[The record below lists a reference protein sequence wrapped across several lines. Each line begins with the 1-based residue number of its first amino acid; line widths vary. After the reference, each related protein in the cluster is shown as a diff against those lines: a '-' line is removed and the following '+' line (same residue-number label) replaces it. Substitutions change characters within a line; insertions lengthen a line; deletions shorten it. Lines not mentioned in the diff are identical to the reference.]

1 MKRIVTAKEQFEM
14 LSPWRVA
21 APNSRSKVRG
31 WRGSPSPQRQLG
43 HRDIV
48 RQTAD
53 DNGWTLDS
61 GYEGDDFPSF
71 ESYRRGDGEELAV
84 WYTHPGGKVYRALQ
98 KTLHSFDQN
107 GKPFHVI
114 NKLQSEPNKK
124 QWVIDALSEPAW
136 TPIRKAHKAIQA
148 ASRTAMEWH
157 SEPWLPGNAA
167 GNDTFKLKDHLPSD
181 YDFLNPGGTQPKY
194 KRQMGFPLDPTGKWY
209 HVSPHKLNPGDQ
221 IVPSGGQ
228 SPSSDFYG
236 ADNWNRQYHVWMSP
250 NVESANWWRDNWTGK
265 DSYIYEVK
273 PGDRPQPWNFSGND
287 GWVAP
292 SATVTREIT
301 ASVEDD
307 IMEMIGPP
315 VRRHNPATDLPP
327 APRRD
332 PYEHMREV
340 YKDLAPKAYDVMIPT
355 HVLDHYREYSHPYD
369 HKLEEIIREQGIRE
383 PVRISTNGTHAI
395 ISEGNHRLDIAQ
407 KLGIPA
413 VPARVYVN
421 KDIARGDTNGND
433 GGRPPAPLEPFLK
446 KFIDTN
452 RDRLESFWG

>member
-1 MKRIVTAKEQFEM
+1 M

-31 WRGSPSPQRQLG
+31 WRGSPSPQRQSG

-136 TPIRKAHKAIQA
+136 TPIRKAHKIIQA
-148 ASRTAMEWH
+148 A
-157 SEPWLPGNAA
+157 
-167 GNDTFKLKDHLPSD
+167 
-181 YDFLNPGGTQPKY
+181 
-194 KRQMGFPLDPTGKWY
+194 
-209 HVSPHKLNPGDQ
+209 
-221 IVPSGGQ
+221 
-228 SPSSDFYG
+228 
-236 ADNWNRQYHVWMSP
+236 
-250 NVESANWWRDNWTGK
+250 
-265 DSYIYEVK
+265 
-273 PGDRPQPWNFSGND
+273 
-287 GWVAP
+287 
-292 SATVTREIT
+292 T

-307 IMEMIGPP
+307 IMELIGPP
-315 VRRHNPATDLPP
+315 VRPHNPATDLPP

-332 PYEHMREV
+332 PYEEMRDL
-340 YKDLAPKAYDVMIPT
+340 YKDRPQGKIKYDLMIPT
-355 HVLDHYREYSHPYD
+355 DIVNHYREHDRDYD
-369 HKLEEIIREQGIRE
+369 DRLEQVIREQGIRQ
-383 PVRISTNGTHAI
+383 PVHISTDGTHAI
-395 ISEGNHRLDIAQ
+395 LNEGNHRLDIAQ
-407 KLGIPA
+407 KLGIPEI
-413 VPARVYVN
+413 PARIFVDDKV
-421 KDIARGDTNGND
+421 IRGDNRYGK
-433 GGRPPAPLEPFLK
+433 PPVPLEPFLK

-452 RDRLESFWG
+452 RGRLESFWG